1 MKILLTTILL
11 ATASYAFSQ
20 TEQEIYLKWDNNQL
34 KIERG
39 DTSSI
44 VLPFTLR
51 FKEANFKQRELK
63 WKNGNIVI
71 PGTTKK
77 FGSDI
82 KLTAEDSGYYKV
94 TLEVN
99 EEKVVSNIL
108 GEISLPKNSVTLEIS
123 GETITLHYKMINE
136 KEEQYTAGYI
146 YYDALKLAD
155 SETPPEK
162 KLEILRAYKVNLD
175 SSDLNPFLKDF
186 IKDSIKKIKTDA
198 QVGGKGGAASFLTNL
213 GNTDVT
219 NFAAGLARFLAER
232 TKDELNEAFFS
243 KMKEQLNAYP
253 ELKTAF
259 PKTVSY
265 MDKIET
271 YAYASILNAL
281 KDAFEMDMQ
290 NLPENLYEIKNM
302 NKGSCNTIDVC
313 DCGKNENCKKN
324 PAKTCTGCKKC
335 KCENRMQK
343 LADFFA
349 TQDGHWLAL
358 GMYSVKEGIQS
369 TNPAELLKSIVSSTE
384 FDTLKTASKRL
395 HFYGDCNIT
404 SAIELSN
411 LISQSLV
418 SRDDKQI
425 WISTSELNS
434 LLNSKTA
441 LKIYF
446 GLLLSK
452 ELSAENKTVINFYK
466 SDSTTITFGEILIKA
481 HEEYTKYEPQL
492 SSLIKNTYAAYNS
505 TNNAVKKMIAAS
517 EKSVETDPQAL
528 YDYYRTLTSSLKP
541 VTHNQLLIALVG
553 KDIGASY
560 DKVEKFLN
568 PSVDMAYHI
577 STKKYSAAIYDAS
590 ILLSV
595 LNDYKIAATDKKG
608 NIEKDTEGKP
618 IKVNYDGFKPITK
631 SFLKYGTLISTVAN
645 AQSSDE
651 VKNAI
656 EASVL
661 PVGSSSIKRNS
672 AWSISLN
679 GYVGGYWSYRSNQNQ
694 IPILGLSAPI
704 GVNFSKGGL
713 NKWFKGFS
721 SSGNWGG
728 LSANIQIIDLG
739 ALVNYYLL
747 KGDTASIPNDF
758 TVRLSNIFAP
768 GFNLCYNFPKT
779 PLSIAWGGQYIPTLY
794 KYEQINGTNQLT
806 PTNAFRMQFSVLVD
820 IPMYN
825 LKVWDFKK

>member
-20 TEQEIYLKWDNNQL
+20 TKQEIYLKWDNNQL

-51 FKEANFKQRELK
+51 FKEANFKQRVLK

-71 PGTTKK
+71 PGTTKI

-82 KLTAEDSGYYKV
+82 KLTAEDGGYYKV
-94 TLEVN
+94 ILEVN

-108 GEISLPKNSVTLEIS
+108 GEILLPKNSVTLEIS
-123 GETITLHYKMINE
+123 GKPITLHYKMIKKDVANKLVNE

-146 YYDALKLAD
+146 YYDAMALVSNKIPDSTKLKIY
-155 SETPPEK
+155 T
-162 KLEILRAYKVNLD
+162 AYGYIGTD
-175 SSDLNPFLKDF
+175 DNPYLQPFY
-186 IKDSIKKIKTDA
+186 KKISSTHILPTD
-198 QVGGKGGAASFLTNL
+198 AASFLTNL

-259 PKTVSY
+259 PKTASY

-290 NLPENLYEIKNM
+290 NLPVNLYNIKSLTD
-302 NKGSCNTIDVC
+302 GDC
-313 DCGKNENCKKN
+313 DKIAICGNRKD
-324 PAKTCTGCKKC
+324 TCDKYFDCTERLK
-335 KCENRMQK
+335 R
-343 LADFFA
+343 LADFF
-349 TQDGHWLAL
+349 TKQDGHWLAL

-384 FDTLKTASKRL
+384 FDTLKTASSRL
-395 HFYGDCNIT
+395 HFYDDYNIT
-404 SAIELSN
+404 SSIELSN

-418 SRDDKQI
+418 SRDDKQV

-434 LLNSKTA
+434 LFNSKTA

-466 SDSTTITFGEILIKA
+466 SDSIKITFGDILIKA
-481 HEEYTKYEPQL
+481 HKDYTKYEPQL

-517 EKSVETDPQAL
+517 EKSVETDPQVL
-528 YDYYRTLTSSLKP
+528 YDYYKTLTSSLKP
-541 VTHNQLLIALVG
+541 VAHNQLLIALVG
-553 KDIGASY
+553 KDIGTSY

-568 PSVDMAYHI
+568 PSADIAYHI
-577 STKKYSAAIYDAS
+577 TTKKYSAAIYDAS

-608 NIEKDTEGKP
+608 NIIEDTDGKT
-618 IKVNYDGFKPITK
+618 IIVNYDGFKPITK

-768 GFNLCYNFPKT
+768 GFNLCYNIPKT

-806 PTNAFRMQFSVLVD
+806 PTNAFRMQFSLLVD